1 MIIINFTIMRHDL
14 IENTIEELPLN
25 SDIFYFKGYILKKGN
40 KKKNMK
46 KKYSLFCVMFSFSM
60 VLLFSIIIYILK
72 VKKSY
77 SKKNRIKVCLCAIG
91 KDENLYVNEFVS
103 HYKKKGYNHIFI
115 YDNNDINGEKFEDVL
130 QNEIDEGFV
139 SIINY
144 RGCKICQLKSYYDC
158 YKNNSNKYDWLS
170 FFDLDELLE
179 FNDTNLKVQD
189 FLENDRFNKCE
200 NVKVNW
206 VFYYNESDA
215 LYYENR
221 PFQERFKN
229 FTPNMHIKSTVR
241 GNLSHNFWSNVQ
253 NPHTSLDH
261 FNTCTSSGLRMSSKS
276 PFLQPPDIKY
286 AQLKHYYQ
294 KSFEEYCIKTKRG
307 KPIFLPDKKKF
318 LKKLY
323 MENKDNKEK
332 VEIMKKI
339 FGQNFTSLF

>member
-1 MIIINFTIMRHDL
+1 MEHDL
-14 IENTIEELPLN
+14 NENIFEELPLN
-25 SDIFYFKGYILKKGN
+25 SYNFYINRYILITKNKNKN
-40 KKKNMK
+40 KKKKLEKNSK
-46 KKYSLFCVMFSFSM
+46 KKYFLIYAMFC
-60 VLLFSIIIYILK
+60 FSIILLILNIFRIIK
-72 VKKSY
+72 LKKSY
-77 SKKNRIKVCLCAIG
+77 IEEKRIKVCLCTIG
-91 KDENLYVNEFVS
+91 KEENLYVNEFVS

-130 QNEIDEGFV
+130 QKEINEGFV

-170 FFDLDELLE
+170 FFDMDELLE

-206 VFYYNESDA
+206 VNYYSENDV

-221 PFQERFKN
+221 PYQERFKN
-229 FTPNMHIKSTVR
+229 FTPNYHIKSTVR
-241 GNLSHNFWSNVQ
+241 GNLSHNFWGNVQ

-276 PFLQPPDIKY
+276 PFLRPPDIKY
-286 AQLKHYYQ
+286 ARLKHYYQ
-294 KSFEEYCIKTKRG
+294 KSFEEECIKIKRG
-307 KPIFLPDKKKF
+307 KPIFLPDKNIL

-323 MENKDNKEK
+323 KKNKNNKEK

-339 FGQNFTSLF
+339 FGQNFTSFL